1 MDRNL
6 SWKFLYVKSAQLNPI
21 KRLTLF
27 VVDAIGR
34 FMTDETHKLKIAASK
49 RAILDQSI
57 YRDKRTARFANGER
71 VKEFQAFEKQ
81 AKKRL
86 LILKSSVSRNGLM
99 RLPSNHFEALD
110 GDRKGQFSIR
120 INQQWRVC
128 FEWPDDVSEP
138 FNIEI
143 VDYH

>member
-1 MDRNL
+1 MTADNDDE
-6 SWKFLYVKSAQLNPI
+6 VPEGPDENPAQPL
-21 KRLTLF
+21 
-27 VVDAIGR
+27 
-34 FMTDETHKLKIAASK
+34 
-49 RAILDQSI
+49 

-71 VKEFQAFEKQ
+71 VREFQAFEEQ

-86 LILKSSVSRNGLM
+86 LILNAAVSRQGLM
-99 RLPSNHFEALD
+99 LLPSNRFEALG

-120 INQQWRVC
+120 INQQWRIC
-128 FEWPDDVSEP
+128 FEWPEQSPRP